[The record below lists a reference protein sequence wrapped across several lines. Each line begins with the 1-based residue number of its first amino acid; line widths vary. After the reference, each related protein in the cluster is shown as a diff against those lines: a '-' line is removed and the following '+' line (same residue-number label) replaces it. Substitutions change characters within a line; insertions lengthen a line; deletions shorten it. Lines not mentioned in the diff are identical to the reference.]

1 MVPDRHSIPEVFDGG
16 GCPTNS
22 FHAEITGKILAAVC
36 QTTKVPQ
43 KLRDFKLTIPVKLC
57 VVCNDKKENC
67 QSK

>member
-22 FHAEITGKILAAVC
+22 FHTEITGKIVSAVY

-43 KLRDFKLTIPVKLC
+43 SVRDFKLTIPVKL
-57 VVCNDKKENC
+57 
-67 QSK
+67 